1 MDFTGNTLIGLIT
14 ALSGIVIA
22 LITSYVSRRKDGE
35 VVLTTREQQVSAEV
49 WKIIQELK
57 QSIKEEQDQNK
68 DFRERIEELET
79 SLRELRV
86 RELTLMGDNLRLTQR
101 VAELEK
107 QLQGKG

>member
-57 QSIKEEQDQNK
+57 QSSKEEQEQNK
-68 DFRERIEELET
+68 ELRERLEELELA
-79 SLRELRV
+79 LRELRL
-86 RELTLMGDNLRLTQR
+86 RELTLMSDNIRLTQR
-101 VAELEK
+101 VAELER
-107 QLQGKG
+107 QAQKG